1 MLDNKNP
8 LYGLYILNMRKVL
21 NELISKY
28 CPSLKNLN
36 TVYSFPI
43 FVLKQSDT

>member
-28 CPSLKNLN
+28 CPSLKCLN

-43 FVLKQSDT
+43 FVLKLSET

>member
-28 CPSLKNLN
+28 CPSLKNVN
-36 TVYSFPI
+36 NVYQTPSNNFKLCI
-43 FVLKQSDT
+43 